1 MPASNAFWGNR
12 WDNSKFLKI
21 SAVLLTSAVVF
32 ERRCLPDK
40 ALTRNMNLELMLSK
54 CLCKVYMKDY
64 YNLFVELSLQQCT
77 KNDYGNKLKVKKHNA
92 AYKKLNKLQDEMM
105 KNIGDD
111 ALHALLNHEDDRVKV
126 NAASFCLNSE
136 VLVEQSILT
145 LEKII
150 AGSDDPTICFSAKM
164 LLQKYR

>member
-1 MPASNAFWGNR
+1 
-12 WDNSKFLKI
+12 
-21 SAVLLTSAVVF
+21 
-32 ERRCLPDK
+32 
-40 ALTRNMNLELMLSK
+40 
-54 CLCKVYMKDY
+54 MKDY
-64 YNLFVELSLQQCT
+64 YNSFVDLSLQQCLKT
-77 KNDYGNKLKVKKHNA
+77 DYVDKQKVKKHNA

-126 NAASFCLNSE
+126 NAASFCLKSE

>member
-1 MPASNAFWGNR
+1 MQDNTENR
-12 WDNSKFLKI
+12 PLCSK
-21 SAVLLTSAVVF
+21 VC
-32 ERRCLPDK
+32 E
-40 ALTRNMNLELMLSK
+40 
-54 CLCKVYMKDY
+54 VYMKDY

-77 KNDYGNKLKVKKHNA
+77 KNDYVNKLKVKKHNA
-92 AYKKLNKLQDEMM
+92 AYKKLNKLQDEMI

-111 ALHALLNHEDDRVKV
+111 TLCALLNHEDDRVKV

-136 VLVEQSILT
+136 VLIEQSILT

-150 AGSDDPTICFSAKM
+150 ADSDDPTICFFAKM

>member
-1 MPASNAFWGNR
+1 
-12 WDNSKFLKI
+12 
-21 SAVLLTSAVVF
+21 
-32 ERRCLPDK
+32 
-40 ALTRNMNLELMLSK
+40 
-54 CLCKVYMKDY
+54 MKDY

-126 NAASFCLNSE
+126 NAASFCLKSE

-164 LLQKYR
+164 LLQNSDELYQQASPFGDKGQSQALKGFWGTPDKFCLCGITTATLSVPFITAKNITT

>member
-1 MPASNAFWGNR
+1 
-12 WDNSKFLKI
+12 
-21 SAVLLTSAVVF
+21 
-32 ERRCLPDK
+32 
-40 ALTRNMNLELMLSK
+40 
-54 CLCKVYMKDY
+54 MKDY

-77 KNDYGNKLKVKKHNA
+77 KNDYENKLKVKKHNA

-136 VLVEQSILT
+136 VLGKNNCWFRRSDNMFFRKNAIT
-145 LEKII
+145 KIQMNYTSKHLLLGQNAT
-150 AGSDDPTICFSAKM
+150 AGIIPSP
-164 LLQKYR
+164 